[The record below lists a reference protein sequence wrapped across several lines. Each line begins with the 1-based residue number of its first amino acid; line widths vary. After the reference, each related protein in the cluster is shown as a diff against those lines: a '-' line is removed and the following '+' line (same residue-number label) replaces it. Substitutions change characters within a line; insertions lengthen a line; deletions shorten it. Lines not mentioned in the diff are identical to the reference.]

1 MIRKIIFGVIAYT
14 TGITIAYYSESFFR
28 GIIQDIF
35 IWSTTNKIQ
44 FIGKNFFIFSNKLYY
59 LVFGIWFIILT
70 FENLEKKFTK
80 VLKNGILSL
89 IIFWISLIG
98 ISIIDANVKVLEC
111 TACDDGIRKLRWNVI
126 NYNQIM
132 TMSVIISLV
141 PSLIKISKKCITH
154 FSNN

>member
-1 MIRKIIFGVIAYT
+1 MIRKIIFGVIAYI

-44 FIGKNFFIFSNKLYY
+44 FIGKNFFVFSSKLYY
-59 LVFGIWFIILT
+59 LAFGIWFVILT
-70 FENLEKKFTK
+70 FESLEKKFTK
-80 VLKNGILSL
+80 VLKNGMFSL
-89 IIFWISLIG
+89 IIFWISIIG
-98 ISIIDANVKVLEC
+98 ISAIDANLKVLEC
-111 TACDDGIRKLRWNVI
+111 TACDDGIRRLHWNTI

-132 TMSVIISLV
+132 AMSVIISLI
-141 PSLIKISKKCITH
+141 PSLIKITKKCITH